1 MSDPTVVHRTVL
13 TAAAPYDFALSLRA
27 LEGFMPGAGDHR
39 VADERVRRA
48 FLRPPE
54 PTAPPD
60 PGAPP
65 GQAAVLV
72 EAGPAAGGVALAVRA
87 QHALSA
93 AGRASVET
101 AVRRWLGL
109 DDDLSAFLG
118 IARADPAMAP
128 LLAVAQGLHQVR
140 FATLAEAAVYF
151 TLTQRSTQWYA
162 AARKRR
168 LAAEQGAS
176 IVVDGVTYPA
186 FPALPMVAALDDETL
201 IGYAGNKQ
209 RADRIHSV
217 VEGLVALDEDWLR
230 TGPYGEVRAALLAIQ
245 GIGPFTADGLLL
257 RGLGRPDDVPLE
269 MAQFTAAAKD
279 VYGEPPPTPAELRA
293 RYGPWIGWW
302 AYYART
308 ATGWLPRPDAVPE
321 PARAG

>member
-39 VADERVRRA
+39 VANDRVRRA
-48 FLRPPE
+48 FLRPPD
-54 PTAPPD
+54 PTAPPRA
-60 PGAPP
+60 GAPP

-72 EAGPAAGGVALAVRA
+72 EAGRAPGGVALAV
-87 QHALSA
+87 HAPHPLSA
-93 AGRASVET
+93 ADQGSVET

-109 DDDLSAFLG
+109 DDELSAFLAV
-118 IARADPAMAP
+118 ARADPAMAP

-140 FATLAEAAVYF
+140 FASFAEAAVYF

-168 LAAEQGAS
+168 LATERGAS

-186 FPALPMVAALDDETL
+186 FPALPEVAALDDETL

-209 RADRIHSV
+209 RADRIRAV
-217 VEGLVALDEDWLR
+217 VEGLAALDEDWLR
-230 TGPYGEVRAALLAIQ
+230 TGPYDEVRAALLAVQ
-245 GIGPFTADGLLL
+245 GIGPFTAGGLLL
-257 RGLGRPDDVPLE
+257 RALGRPDDVPLE
-269 MAQFTAAAKD
+269 MAQFTRAAEA
-279 VYGEPPPTPAELRA
+279 VYGAPPPTPAELRA
-293 RYGPWIGWW
+293 RYGRWTGWW

-308 ATGWLPRPDAVPE
+308 AAGWLPRPDPVPA
-321 PARAG
+321 PSRAG